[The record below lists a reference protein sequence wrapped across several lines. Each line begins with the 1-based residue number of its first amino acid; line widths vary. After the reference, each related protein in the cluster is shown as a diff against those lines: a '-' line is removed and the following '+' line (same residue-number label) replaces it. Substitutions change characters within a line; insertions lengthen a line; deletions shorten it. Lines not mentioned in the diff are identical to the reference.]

1 MGSIV
6 IDEQYEEC
14 RKRLKESISNKRY
27 LHSLG
32 VSNTSACLAMRYG
45 SDVKAAYLAGL
56 LHDCAKGLKHHQLIE
71 KVEKSG
77 MEISVIERDNP
88 DLLHSKAGYVI
99 AREEYGI
106 EDKEILSA
114 ISYHTTGKP
123 DMTML
128 EKIVFVADYIE
139 PNRANLPEL
148 DEIRS
153 LAFYDIDDT
162 VARLCRITLD
172 HLKDNGDPIDHATVE
187 TYEYYSKK
195 G

>member
-14 RKRLKESISNKRY
+14 RRMLKENISNKRY

-45 SDVKAAYLAGL
+45 YDIRKAYLAGL

-71 KVEKSG
+71 KVEKAG
-77 MEISVIERDNP
+77 MEISDIERDNP
-88 DLLHSKAGYVI
+88 ELLHSKAGAVI
-99 AREEYGI
+99 AKEEYGI
-106 EDKEILSA
+106 GDEEILGA
-114 ISYHTTGKP
+114 IICHTTGKP
-123 DMTML
+123 AMSML

-148 DEIRS
+148 DVVRE
-153 LAFYDIDDT
+153 LAFTDIDKT
-162 VARLCRITLD
+162 VSRLCSLTLD
-172 HLKDNGDPIDHATVE
+172 HLKANGDAIDRTTVE
-187 TYEYYSKK
+187 TYEYYSKR